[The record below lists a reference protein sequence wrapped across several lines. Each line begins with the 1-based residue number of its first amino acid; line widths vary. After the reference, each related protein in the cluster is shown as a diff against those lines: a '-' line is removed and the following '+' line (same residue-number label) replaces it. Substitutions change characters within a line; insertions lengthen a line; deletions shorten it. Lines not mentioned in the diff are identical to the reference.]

1 MSRMLGIVAAQVGP
15 RPGDPAATFDKFA
28 AEVRTLAAQAP
39 AFGMYVFPELYLS
52 AVGSW
57 DYAHPYGYG
66 HQVAETVPGPL
77 TDRIGALAREVGK
90 WIVPG
95 SIYESHAGRIHN
107 TALAFSPD
115 GDLVARYR
123 KIFPWMPFEGTAP
136 GEEYTVF
143 DVPGIGRFGLM
154 ICYDGWVPE
163 IPRALAWMGAEVIL
177 QPTLTRTVDRMQEV
191 ILARA
196 NAISNQAFI
205 VNPNYGLAFGTGGSV
220 IVDPEGRI
228 LVEGGAGEEFLT
240 QIIDLD
246 TVRHTREFGTA
257 GLNPVWKQLR
267 DSPPPPFPQYRL
279 GFAAGAIMNELGPM
293 PVLGGGAPAAAQAAA
308 PSASAIADSAAGT
321 PATIEIVLADGNAD
335 GHSDAASP
343 AISERVRGAGG

>member
-1 MSRMLGIVAAQVGP
+1 MSRMLGIVACQVAP
-15 RPGDPAATFDKFA
+15 RAGDPAATFDKFA

-39 AFGMYVFPELYLS
+39 ALGMYVFPELYLS

-57 DYAHPYGYG
+57 DTTHPRGYG
-66 HQVAETVPGPL
+66 RAVAESVPGPL

-95 SIYESHAGRIHN
+95 SIYESNAGRVHN

-115 GDLVARYR
+115 GELVARYR
-123 KIFPWMPFEGTAP
+123 KLFPWMPFEGTAP

-177 QPTLTRTVDRMQEV
+177 QPTATRTVDREQEV

-196 NAISNQAFI
+196 NAIANQAFI
-205 VNPNYGLAFGTGGSV
+205 INPNNGLTFGTGRSV

-228 LVEGGAGEEFLT
+228 LAEGGALEEFLT

-279 GFAAGAIMNELGPM
+279 GFAAGAIMSQLGPM
-293 PVLGGGAPAAAQAAA
+293 PVLGGPTAPSPAGRTPAPSEIAPAAGE
-308 PSASAIADSAAGT
+308 PDLRTEAG
-321 PATIEIVLADGNAD
+321 
-335 GHSDAASP
+335 
-343 AISERVRGAGG
+343 